1 MLEIIFIVSAVSLFL
16 FTDFEKIFI
25 TILDTVFEI
34 IKSVLII
41 VFLVKQFLVKNISR
55 FLYDIFIEP
64 IIYILGFL
72 NKKNN

>member
-1 MLEIIFIVSAVSLFL
+1 MLEIIFIISAVSLFL

-25 TILDTVFEI
+25 VILDTVFEL
-34 IKSVLII
+34 IKSVFIIIFLIKR
-41 VFLVKQFLVKNISR
+41 FLVTNISR

-64 IIYILGFL
+64 IIYIFGFL